1 MIPPRPTDAAL
12 AEEHLLNARL
22 DAQRRW
28 MAGDLTGE
36 ELDAIEREV
45 ATALRSV
52 RLLAWAL
59 LPTRGT
65 AREGAQS

>member
-1 MIPPRPTDAAL
+1 MNAPTDMDH

-22 DAQRRW
+22 AAQRQW
-28 MAGDLTGE
+28 LAGDLTDT
-36 ELDAIEREV
+36 ELALIDREV
-45 ATALRSV
+45 TAALRSV